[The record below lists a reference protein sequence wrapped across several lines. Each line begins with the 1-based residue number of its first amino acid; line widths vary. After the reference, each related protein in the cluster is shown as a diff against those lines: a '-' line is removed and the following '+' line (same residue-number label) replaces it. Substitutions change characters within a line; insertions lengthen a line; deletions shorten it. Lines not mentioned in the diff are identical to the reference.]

1 MAFRVLSGWL
11 NWYKS
16 IHILYHNTTME
27 KYIVFF
33 VQIKYGSLILFSKQV
48 LINDVFEHK
57 KTQWIRVN
65 DLIGN
70 T

>member
-1 MAFRVLSGWL
+1 MAIRAWRPV
-11 NWYKS
+11 NEIKKNQDQDQY
-16 IHILYHNTTME
+16 LYHYTTME

-57 KTQWIRVN
+57 KTQ
-65 DLIGN
+65 
-70 T
+70 

>member
-1 MAFRVLSGWL
+1 
-11 NWYKS
+11 
-16 IHILYHNTTME
+16 ME

-57 KTQWIRVN
+57 KNTVN
-65 DLIGN
+65 
-70 T
+70 